1 MPAQIM
7 SYQRF
12 TSRQGH
18 SRTRSW
24 LVPEI
29 TVKSQPESGSGD
41 AGRADLAERVC
52 GSVSEPAA
60 APNALLRLAETAR
73 MLAQL
78 TPAEREALGAM
89 LRVASGEGQPPE

>member
-1 MPAQIM
+1 MQTV
-7 SYQRF
+7 SHELVTSQR
-12 TSRQGH
+12 RRIRG
-18 SRTRSW
+18 RLW

-29 TVKSQPESGSGD
+29 EVKSQPESGPGD

-89 LRVASGEGQPPE
+89 LRVASGEGQPPG